1 MAYIIQ
7 NINPL
12 DTKPSVGV
20 GIRVPFDGFTG
31 INTTYTTK
39 EAIKS
44 NLLNWFLTNDRER
57 PFNPNF
63 GANLR
68 AQLFEQISGGTFENI
83 NDMISQEIITYFP
96 NIIVDELTVQGS
108 PDYNTIQIYFRYT
121 VNETNIQ
128 DDIQITFNNGGN

>member
-1 MAYIIQ
+1 MAKYIIQ

-31 INTTYTTK
+31 INTTYTTQ
-39 EAIKS
+39 EAVKS

-57 PFNPNF
+57 PFNPAF

-68 AQLFEQISGGTFENI
+68 AQLFEQINSGTFASI
-83 NDMISQEIITYFP
+83 NDVITQELAIYFP
-96 NIIVDELTVQGS
+96 NVLIDDLQVQGS
-108 PDYNTIQIYFRYT
+108 PDYNTIQIYFRYRL
-121 VNETNIQ
+121 NETNIE
-128 DDIQITFNNGGN
+128 DDIQITFTNG

>member
-1 MAYIIQ
+1 MARYIIQ

-12 DTKPSVGV
+12 DTKPSVGI

-39 EAIKS
+39 EAVKS

-57 PFNPNF
+57 PFNPSF

-68 AQLFEQISGGTFENI
+68 AQIFEQIDSGTFSSI
-83 NDMISQEIITYFP
+83 NDLITQELSIYFP
-96 NIIVDELTVQGS
+96 NVIIDDLQVQGS
-108 PDYNTIQIYFRYT
+108 PDRNTIQIYFRYHL
-121 VNETNIQ
+121 NETNIE
-128 DDIQITFNNGGN
+128 DDIQIIFNNG

>member
-1 MAYIIQ
+1 MAKYIIQ

-31 INTTYTTK
+31 INTTYTTQ
-39 EAIKS
+39 EAVKS

-57 PFNPNF
+57 PFNPAF

-68 AQLFEQISGGTFENI
+68 AQLFEQINSGTFASI
-83 NDMISQEIITYFP
+83 DDLQ
-96 NIIVDELTVQGS
+96 VQGS
-108 PDYNTIQIYFRYT
+108 PDYNTIQIYFRYRL
-121 VNETNIQ
+121 NETNIE
-128 DDIQITFNNGGN
+128 DDIQITFTNG

>member
-39 EAIKS
+39 EAVRS

-57 PFNPNF
+57 PFNPSF

-68 AQLFEQISGGTFENI
+68 AQLFEQITGDTFESI

-96 NIIVDELTVQGS
+96 NIIVDDLKVQGS

-121 VNETNIQ
+121 VNETNIK
-128 DDIQITFNNGGN
+128 DDIQITFNNG